1 MASGDTLIVLNA
13 QHATPPAANAA
24 TFDVIAGGST
34 PAESIP
40 CIDFDA
46 AATEYMDFDNL
57 VMPQNYSDSGLT
69 VVVIYSM
76 ASATGAVQVRWEVA
90 LRAIEDDTED
100 QDTSHDYVTNSN
112 GVSDTVPTAVT
123 EISAPTITF
132 TDGADMDNVDAGDL
146 FHLRIYRDHDH
157 ADDDA
162 TGDAQLQAIHI
173 KET

>member
-1 MASGDTLIVLNA
+1 MASGDTLLVLNPL
-13 QHATPPAANAA
+13 HATPPAANNA
-24 TFDVIAGGST
+24 TLDTIAGGST
-34 PAESIP
+34 PAEAIP

-46 AATEYMDFDNL
+46 SSSEYMDFANL
-57 VMPQNYSDSGLT
+57 VMPQNYGDGGLT
-69 VVVIYSM
+69 IVVIYSM
-76 ASATGAVQVRWEVA
+76 ASATANQVRWEIA
-90 LRAIEDDTED
+90 LRAIEDDAED
-100 QDTSHDYVTNSN
+100 QDTSHSYVFN
-112 GVSDTVPTAVT
+112 GVSDTVPSAVG

-157 ADDDA
+157 ADDTA